1 MDRGLGVIEHPYCG
15 TGYVLAEWA
24 TRLGRRPTLVLR
36 RVGSSAGT
44 QYPVL
49 FSRATGRCLD
59 SRSNGNP
66 PARVVLQRWDCIG
79 WAIDWNSATPAVA
92 VRQRGLPLIW

>member
-1 MDRGLGVIEHPYCG
+1 M
-15 TGYVLAEWA
+15 A

-36 RVGSSAGT
+36 GVGSSTGT

-49 FSRATGRCLD
+49 INRATGRCLD

-66 PARVVLQRWDCIG
+66 QAQAVLQRWDCIR
-79 WAIDWNSATPAVA
+79 WATDWNAANPAVA
-92 VRQRGLPLIW
+92 VRQRGLPLIR